1 MRKIINEMAETLLRQ
16 RGVQYEFGPEYEEYC
31 AKKVAGILQQTRLK
45 PLSEMISEDSEK
57 NK

>member
-1 MRKIINEMAETLLRQ
+1 MAETLLRQ